1 MERYEK
7 LKLVRNDDKFA
18 DTDKKEEPE
27 ELKAIK
33 ESLIKKIYK
42 SKNQVDIRLCSLL
55 VKRKKDKNEEM
66 PLSKVIVTNET

>member
-55 VKRKKDKNEEM
+55 VKHKKEM
-66 PLSKVIVTNET
+66 PPSKVILTNET